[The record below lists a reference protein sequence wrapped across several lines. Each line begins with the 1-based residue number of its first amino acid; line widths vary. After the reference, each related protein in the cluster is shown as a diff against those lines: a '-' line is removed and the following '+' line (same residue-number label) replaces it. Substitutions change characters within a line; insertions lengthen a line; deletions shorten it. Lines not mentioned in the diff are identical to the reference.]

1 VVARVF
7 PSRSVPELVA
17 RRAEVAPD
25 GIALLGPGR
34 PDVTNARLRDHT
46 VSVVERL
53 RSAGVRP
60 NDCVAVVLPNGP
72 DLAGAFLAIA
82 SGAVCAPLNPA
93 YTRAELEFYLDD
105 LDARA
110 LVVGA
115 GTDSPAKELAA
126 ERGVPVLELAPLE
139 DGAPS
144 AAPPSGDVARPEDV
158 ALVLHTSGTTSRPKL
173 VPLTHANLC
182 ASARNVSAVLNL
194 GERDRCLNVMPLFHI
209 HGLVGAV
216 LSSLWSG
223 GSVACAPDFQ
233 APRFL
238 YWLEE
243 LAPTWY
249 TAVPTT
255 HQAVLARVRAE
266 GAPGGRSRL
275 RLVRSSSAPLPTPV
289 LHALEE
295 AFGVPVIESYGMTE
309 AAHQMTSN
317 PLPPGERKPGSV
329 GPAAGPEVAILD
341 EDGAVLPAGSTG
353 EVAIR
358 GDNVFSG
365 YGNNPEAN
373 ETVFSNGWFRT
384 GDEGHLDEDGF
395 LFLHGRAR
403 EIINRGGEKIS
414 PREVD
419 EVLLAHP
426 AVAQAVAFSVPDR
439 RLGDEVGAAVVLRP
453 GRSVTER
460 ELQQFA
466 GERLA
471 DFKVPRHLAVV
482 DEIPMGTT
490 GKLQR
495 IGLAE
500 RLGLG
505 ETKRPSAASAEPRT
519 ELERELAQLWR
530 EILDVERVG
539 ADDDFFAL
547 GGDSILAVEL
557 IATLRV
563 RYGRPRLPLTTL
575 VWAPTVTQLAA
586 ELAGDEEDAPLSPA
600 VPVRREG
607 SRPPFF
613 FVHGLDGEIV
623 GFGTLAHRLGPD
635 QPFYAIRARGVDGE
649 DKPHESLEEMVSDY
663 VDSVRAVQPHGPYYL
678 GGVCL
683 GASVAVEM
691 AKRLAAAG
699 EEVGLLALVDP
710 RVTVAKGPTYLGW
723 QLRLGGRKV
732 VQGDYGWRLVLPY
745 RQKEVWGAVARE
757 LRSRFTSLDRRE
769 PAEREFEERV
779 RAVRRTLVPS
789 TIRGRVNVYVTLDWP
804 LREWFW
810 EPLVEGE
817 LVLEEIPYRHM
828 AVLRSP
834 GVDVLAR
841 HLGPALRAAQESTT

>member
-1 VVARVF
+1 
-7 PSRSVPELVA
+7 
-17 RRAEVAPD
+17 
-25 GIALLGPGR
+25 
-34 PDVTNARLRDHT
+34 
-46 VSVVERL
+46 
-53 RSAGVRP
+53 
-60 NDCVAVVLPNGP
+60 
-72 DLAGAFLAIA
+72 
-82 SGAVCAPLNPA
+82 
-93 YTRAELEFYLDD
+93 
-105 LDARA
+105 
-110 LVVGA
+110 
-115 GTDSPAKELAA
+115 
-126 ERGVPVLELAPLE
+126 
-139 DGAPS
+139 
-144 AAPPSGDVARPEDV
+144 
-158 ALVLHTSGTTSRPKL
+158 
-173 VPLTHANLC
+173 
-182 ASARNVSAVLNL
+182 
-194 GERDRCLNVMPLFHI
+194 MPLFHI

-373 ETVFSNGWFRT
+373 ETAFSNGWFRT

-586 ELAGDEEDAPLSPA
+586 ELAGDEEDAPLSHA

-607 SRPPFF
+607 TARRSSSCTGSTARSSASGRSPTASVPTSRSTRSAPAASTGRTSPTRASRRWCPTTSTPSGPSSRTGLITWAASAWVPPSPSRWRS
-613 FVHGLDGEIV
+613 GS
-623 GFGTLAHRLGPD
+623 TPPARRLGSLLSST
-635 QPFYAIRARGVDGE
+635 RG
-649 DKPHESLEEMVSDY
+649 
-663 VDSVRAVQPHGPYYL
+663 
-678 GGVCL
+678 
-683 GASVAVEM
+683 
-691 AKRLAAAG
+691 
-699 EEVGLLALVDP
+699 
-710 RVTVAKGPTYLGW
+710 
-723 QLRLGGRKV
+723 
-732 VQGDYGWRLVLPY
+732 
-745 RQKEVWGAVARE
+745 
-757 LRSRFTSLDRRE
+757 
-769 PAEREFEERV
+769 
-779 RAVRRTLVPS
+779 
-789 TIRGRVNVYVTLDWP
+789 
-804 LREWFW
+804 
-810 EPLVEGE
+810 
-817 LVLEEIPYRHM
+817 
-828 AVLRSP
+828 
-834 GVDVLAR
+834 
-841 HLGPALRAAQESTT
+841 

>member
-1 VVARVF
+1 VVARAF
-7 PSRSVPELVA
+7 ASRSVPELVA
-17 RRAEVAPD
+17 RRADVAPD
-25 GIALLGPGR
+25 GVALLGPGS
-34 PDVTNARLRDHT
+34 PGVTNARLRDH
-46 VSVVERL
+46 VLSALERL

-60 NDCVAVVLPNGP
+60 NDRVAVVLPNGP
-72 DLAGAFLAIA
+72 DLAAAFVAIC
-82 SGAVCAPLNPA
+82 SGAACAPLNPA
-93 YTRAELEFYLDD
+93 YRRAELEFYLDD

-110 LVVGA
+110 LVVAA
-115 GTDSPAKELAA
+115 GTDSPARELAV
-126 ERGVPVLELAPLE
+126 ERGLPVLELGPAGDDAPPP
-139 DGAPS
+139 G
-144 AAPPSGDVARPEDV
+144 PPSGDLARPEDV

-182 ASARNVSAVLNL
+182 ASARNIAAAL
-194 GERDRCLNVMPLFHI
+194 GLGAGDRCLNVMPLFHI

-238 YWLEE
+238 HWLEE

-255 HQAVLARVRAE
+255 HQAVLARLRAE
-266 GAPGGRSRL
+266 GASGGRSRL
-275 RLVRSSSAPLPTPV
+275 RFVRSSSAPLPPPV
-289 LHALEE
+289 LRELEE
-295 AFGVPVIESYGMTE
+295 TLGVPVIESYGMTE

-329 GPAAGPEVAILD
+329 GPASGPEVAILD
-341 EDGAVLPAGSTG
+341 VDGNVLAAGSTG

-365 YGNNPEAN
+365 YGNDPEAN
-373 ETVFSNGWFRT
+373 ETAFSNGWFRT
-384 GDEGHLDEDGF
+384 GDEGHLDEDAY
-395 LFLHGRAR
+395 LFLSGRTK

-439 RLGDEVGAAVVLRP
+439 RLGEEVGAAVVARP

-466 GERLA
+466 GERVA
-471 DFKVPRHLAVV
+471 DFKVPRHIAVV
-482 DEIPMGTT
+482 DEIPMGPT

-495 IGLAE
+495 MGLAE

-505 ETKRPSAASAEPRT
+505 ETKGPSAAFAEPRT
-519 ELERELAQLWR
+519 GLERELTELWR
-530 EILDVERVG
+530 QILGVERVG
-539 ADDDFFAL
+539 TEDDFFAL
-547 GGDSILAVEL
+547 GGDSILAVQL

-575 VWAPTVTQLAA
+575 VWAPTVKQLAA
-586 ELAGDEEDAPLSPA
+586 ELARDEEKAPRSPV

-649 DKPHESLEEMVSDY
+649 DEAHRSLEEMVFDY
-663 VDSVRAVQPHGPYYL
+663 VDALRAVQPHGPYYL

-691 AKRLAAAG
+691 AKRLGAAG

-745 RQKEVWGAVARE
+745 RQKEVWGAAARE

-769 PAEREFEERV
+769 PAEREFEERI
-779 RAVRRTLVPS
+779 RAIRRSLVPS
-789 TIRGRVNVYVTLDWP
+789 TIRGRVNVYVSIDWP

-810 EPLVEGE
+810 DPLVEGE
-817 LVLEEIPYRHM
+817 LVVEEIPYRHM
-828 AVLRSP
+828 ALLRSP
-834 GVDVLAR
+834 GVGVLAG
-841 HLGPALRAAQESTT
+841 HLGPALRTAQEST